1 MYNRVFQHCLHNIT
15 LHCGEGEVS
24 IFINVKKLSLSFL
37 LLPPSPPPLP
47 QDTLVIS
54 HTSINTGEP
63 QLGGIKTPNTPKLT
77 ISNVTFVN
85 FDLPRTS
92 CLRACSHCKVRQGGF
107 QVWFEGL
114 SFLGG
119 SHNRKMFFQWEHEVS
134 DVMWFCIMGHVM
146 SN

>member
-1 MYNRVFQHCLHNIT
+1 MSL
-15 LHCGEGEVS
+15 
-24 IFINVKKLSLSFL
+24 IFRF
-37 LLPPSPPPLP
+37 LPPSFPPSSPPLPPSLLSLP
-47 QDTLVIS
+47 QDTLVVS

-92 CLRACSHCKVRQGGF
+92 CLRACSHCKMLQGGF

-119 SHNRKMFFQWEHEVS
+119 SENHKMFFQWEHEVRGWGKLS
-134 DVMWFCIMGHVM
+134 H
-146 SN
+146 